1 MWATKFSEKKNYT
14 SQEPQFCPCY
24 ITPKAAGCQ
33 AQLDTPTAL
42 GGTIILGLEAGVLIL
57 VIQHAAPRALYAGN
71 FVCSL
76 PQVSPVPLACPC
88 PTEGS
93 SSLKELFSS

>member
-1 MWATKFSEKKNYT
+1 MWATKFSAKKKNYT

-24 ITPKAAGCQ
+24 ITPKAARCQ

-42 GGTIILGLEAGVLIL
+42 WGTIILGLRTGVLIL
-57 VIQHAAPRALYAGN
+57 VIQHAAPRALYASN

-76 PQVSPVPLACPC
+76 PQVSLVPVACPL
-88 PTEGS
+88 PH
-93 SSLKELFSS
+93 